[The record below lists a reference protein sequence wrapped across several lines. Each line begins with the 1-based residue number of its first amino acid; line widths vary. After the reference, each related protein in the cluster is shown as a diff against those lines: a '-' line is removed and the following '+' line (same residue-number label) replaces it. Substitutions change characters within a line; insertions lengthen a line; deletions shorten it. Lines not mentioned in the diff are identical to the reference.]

1 MKIDLKARMKNK
13 TFLVA
18 MFAAVLMLI
27 EAILE
32 PFGVDVTLLNEAITN
47 VFNAALVLLI
57 IIGVVIDPVT
67 PGIKD
72 KK

>member
-1 MKIDLKARMKNK
+1 MKIDLKSRMRNK

-18 MFAAVLMLI
+18 MFAALSMLI
-27 EAILE
+27 QAILE
-32 PFGVDVTLLNEAITN
+32 PFGVDVTLLNDAITN

>member
-1 MKIDLKARMKNK
+1 MKIDLKSRMRNK

-18 MFAAVLMLI
+18 MFAAVSMLI
-27 EAILE
+27 QSILE
-32 PFGVDVTLLNEAITN
+32 PFGVDVTILNEAITN

>member
-1 MKIDLKARMKNK
+1 MKIDLKSRMRNK

-18 MFAAVLMLI
+18 MFAAVSMLI
-27 EAILE
+27 QSILE
-32 PFGVDVTLLNEAITN
+32 PFGVDVTILNEAITN

-57 IIGVVIDPVT
+57 IIGVVIDPAT